1 MMEALKL
8 VKREEKVSLTAA
20 QQRIIDGYKVIT
32 DDDMEIL
39 RQKEDDLK
47 IECASRNKHHKVYG
61 MGRGAKYVWLGIV
74 LSTNN
79 S

>member
-1 MMEALKL
+1 MEALKL

-32 DDDMEIL
+32 DDEMEIL
-39 RQKEDDLK
+39 RQKEEALK
-47 IECASRNKHHKVYG
+47 KDCAARKNHHNEYG
-61 MGRGAKYVWLGIV
+61 MGFRAKYVWVRIGF
-74 LSTNN
+74 STHN

>member
-1 MMEALKL
+1 MEALKL

-20 QQRIIDGYKVIT
+20 QQRIIDEYKIIT
-32 DDDMEIL
+32 DDEMKIL
-39 RQKEDDLK
+39 RQKEETLK
-47 IECASRNKHHKVYG
+47 KDCAARNKHHKEYG
-61 MGRGAKYVWLGIV
+61 IGRGAKYVWLGIV

>member
-1 MMEALKL
+1 MEALKL

-20 QQRIIDGYKVIT
+20 QQRIIDGYKNIT
-32 DDDMEIL
+32 DDEMEIL

-47 IECASRNKHHKVYG
+47 IECASRNKHHKEYG
-61 MGRGAKYVWLGIV
+61 MGFRAKYIWVGIAIA
-74 LSTNN
+74 THN

>member
-1 MMEALKL
+1 MEALKL

-20 QQRIIDGYKVIT
+20 QQRIIDGYKIIT
-32 DDDMEIL
+32 DDEMRIL

-47 IECASRNKHHKVYG
+47 IECASRNKHYKEYG
-61 MGRGAKYVWLGIV
+61 MGFRAKYVWVGIWF
-74 LSTNN
+74 STHN